1 MRAKVD
7 ASSCG
12 FLLVAAGALMVIFS
26 YMGTLRGPFV
36 FDDAHNITENRFIRT
51 SRLSFDQLYA
61 AAFKSPL
68 PNRPVANLSFA
79 LNYYF
84 NGTNVV
90 GYRFIN
96 VLIHLLN
103 GFLLYGLARATFR
116 TPALTIS
123 ENTSGLMA
131 ALAALVWMVHPL
143 HTQSV
148 AYVVQRMT
156 SLSVLFYLLSMLCFA
171 RARLLPGD
179 DRRRIALFA
188 LCGLAGL
195 LALGSK
201 EIAATLPGF
210 LYLYEWYFFQKL
222 RREWVR
228 RSLPI
233 LAGVGLFS
241 AAIGLAFIGSRDPLT
256 QILSSY
262 SEGGISAGQRLL
274 TQARVVCFYLSLML
288 WPAPSRL
295 NLDHHFPYSLSLLDP
310 VTTLP
315 ALLLLAGL
323 ATAAIFLARRD
334 ALSSY
339 SILWFLGNLVIESSV
354 IRLETVFEHRTY
366 LPSVLP
372 AVALV
377 AWMFRVIR
385 RRSAAVAALAA
396 ITLMWAGWTW
406 QRSQVWGD
414 AVALWQDSVQK
425 SPAKARPYN
434 NLGSALSERN
444 RLGEAAEYFQRAV
457 ELRPD
462 YGDARYNLGY
472 AWIRLGRLE
481 DGVAQLLEAVR
492 LEPDNY
498 RAYNNLGIAYLLK
511 ENYPEAVR
519 HLQRAVDLS
528 REFETAHNNLGVA
541 LRGSGDLEGAVRHL
555 QEAIRLSPNY
565 AEAYNNLGLAFK
577 DQGRLA
583 DAAASFRRAL
593 SINPGQTAA
602 KLNLEDVEAQI
613 KRAPQ

>member
-1 MRAKVD
+1 MRAKVHT
-7 ASSCG
+7 SSSG
-12 FLLVAAGALMVIFS
+12 FLLVTAGALMVIFC

-36 FDDAHNITENRFIRT
+36 FDDEHNITENRFIRV
-51 SRLSFDQLYA
+51 SSLSFDQLYA

-90 GYRFIN
+90 GYRFVNI
-96 VLIHLLN
+96 LIHIIN
-103 GFLLYGLARATFR
+103 GFLIYGLARATFK
-116 TPALTIS
+116 TPALAAA
-123 ENTSGLMA
+123 EEKAGLVA

-179 DRRRIALFA
+179 DRRRVVFFA
-188 LCGLAGL
+188 ICGLAGI
-195 LALGSK
+195 LALSSK
-201 EIAATLPGF
+201 EIAATLPAF

-222 RREWVR
+222 RWEWVR
-228 RSLPI
+228 RSLPV
-233 LAGVGLFS
+233 LAGVGFLS
-241 AAIGLAFIGSRDPLT
+241 AAVGLAFIGSRDPLA

-262 SEGGISAGQRLL
+262 SDGGFSAGQRLL
-274 TQARVVCFYLSLML
+274 TQARVVCFYISLMC

-295 NLDHHFPYSLSLLDP
+295 NLDHHFPYSFSLLDP

-334 ALSSY
+334 VLSSY
-339 SILWFLGNLVIESSV
+339 AILWFLGNLVIESSL

-372 AVALV
+372 AVAMAAL
-377 AWMFRVIR
+377 MFRVVR
-385 RRSAAVAALAA
+385 RRSAAVATLAA

-414 AVALWQDSVQK
+414 AVALWQDSVKK

-444 RLGEAAEYFQRAV
+444 RLPEAAECFQKAV

-472 AWIRLGRLE
+472 AWVRLGRLA

-498 RAYNNLGIAYLLK
+498 MAYNNLGIAYLLQ

-528 REFETAHNNLGVA
+528 TEFETAHNNLGVA
-541 LRGSGDLEGAVRHL
+541 LKGSGDLEGAVHHL
-555 QEAIRLSPNY
+555 EEAIRLNPNY
-565 AEAYNNLGLAFK
+565 AEAYNNLGLTLK
-577 DQGRLA
+577 DQGKLA
-583 DAAASFRRAL
+583 DAAVNFRRAL

-602 KLNLEDVEAQI
+602 KLNLDDVEAQI
-613 KRAPQ
+613 KRATQ